1 MDRRTTNL
9 REIGLGVGLIV
20 LAAGVVQQAMT
31 VPIGFGY
38 DNVGPR
44 TFPYII
50 AAGLF
55 LSGAS
60 IIMTERAR
68 GSGREKAQPHDWPSI
83 VAISATLLAQM
94 FVIVQ
99 VGWIPVATVS
109 FAIIAWAFGSRQFL
123 LSLGLGLAVAVGTFL
138 LFNQGLGLN
147 LPIGTWVEPL
157 LPTGAAPA
165 AAPAG

>member
-1 MDRRTTNL
+1 
-9 REIGLGVGLIV
+9 
-20 LAAGVVQQAMT
+20 VVQQALT

-50 AAGLF
+50 AAGFF
-55 LSGAS
+55 LSGVS

-68 GSGREKAQPHDWPSI
+68 GSGREKSQRHDWLSI
-83 VAISATLLAQM
+83 LAISATLLVQM

-99 VGWIPVATVS
+99 VGWIPVAAVS

-123 LSLGLGLAVAVGTFL
+123 LSLGLGLALAVGTFL
-138 LFNQGLGLN
+138 LFNKGLGLN

-157 LPTGAAPA
+157 LPSADQPP

>member
-50 AAGLF
+50 AVGLF
-55 LSGAS
+55 LSGVS
-60 IIMTERAR
+60 IILTERAR
-68 GSGREKAQPHDWPSI
+68 GTASEAKPHDWLSI
-83 VAISATLLAQM
+83 IAISGTLLAQM
-94 FVIVQ
+94 FLIVQ
-99 VGWIPVATVS
+99 LGWIPVATVS

-123 LSLGLGLAVAVGTFL
+123 LSLGLGLAVAIGTFL
-138 LFNQGLGLN
+138 LFNEGLGLN
-147 LPIGTWVEPL
+147 LPMGTWIEPM
-157 LPTGAAPA
+157 LPFGDEPPAAPA
-165 AAPAG
+165 S